1 MSKKVLVVGAV
12 RNCSTKLRKV
22 VRRIEK
28 ELLAVGR
35 EPEFFIVESDSDDG
49 TVEQLMGLAKRK
61 SNFRF
66 VTLGILRLKIPERI
80 QRIAFCRNVYL
91 EELERLNQTEG
102 KFDHLVVADFD
113 EVNFRIQFPRNSDWI
128 FSDKSIFTANQFG
141 RYYDILALRAD
152 GWVEEDYRLSM
163 QQLVNAGARPLQA
176 FLQAVSHKQVHIK
189 PGTSAFEVHSAFGG
203 LAIYPARVLEGL
215 RYAPKALTETLYE
228 CEHVELS
235 KAIASRGGR
244 IMIAPNMINKG
255 SLRHTF
261 TSNHLVRASLSL
273 VSRVS
278 FRRRTPK
285 SSI

>member
-1 MSKKVLVVGAV
+1 MSNKVLVVGTV

-22 VRRIEK
+22 VKRIEK

-49 TVEQLMGLAKRK
+49 TVEQLMGLAKSK

-91 EELERLNQTEG
+91 EELERLNQAEG

-128 FSDKSIFTANQFG
+128 FSNKSIFTANQFG
-141 RYYDILALRAD
+141 RYYDILAVRAD

-163 QQLVNAGARPLQA
+163 QQLVNAGDRPLQA

-189 PGTSAFEVHSAFGG
+189 PGAAPFEVHSAFGG
-203 LAIYPARVLEGL
+203 LAIYPTSVLEGL

-235 KAIASRGGR
+235 KAIGSRGAK
-244 IMIAPNMINKG
+244 ILIAPSLRNKG

-261 TSNHLVRASLSL
+261 TSNPLVRAALSL
-273 VSRVS
+273 VFRVS
-278 FRRRTPK
+278 FR
-285 SSI
+285 

>member
-1 MSKKVLVVGAV
+1 MSNKVLVVGTI

-22 VRRIEK
+22 VKCLEK

-35 EPEFFIVESDSDDG
+35 EPEFFLVESDSDDG
-49 TVEQLMGLAKRK
+49 TVEQLMGLARSK

-91 EELERLNQTEG
+91 EELERLNQAEG

-113 EVNFRIQFPRNSDWI
+113 EVNFRIQFPRNSALI

-141 RYYDILALRAD
+141 RYYDILAVRAD
-152 GWVEEDYRLSM
+152 GWVEEDYRLSI
-163 QQLVNAGARPLQA
+163 QQLVNAGDQPLQA

-189 PGTSAFEVHSAFGG
+189 PGAAAFEVHSAFGG

-235 KAIASRGGR
+235 KAIGSRGAR
-244 IMIAPNMINKG
+244 IMIAPSLRNKG

-261 TSNHLVRASLSL
+261 TSNPLVRAALSL
-273 VSRVS
+273 VFRVG

-285 SSI
+285 I